1 MRRFALPGS
10 FIALTLLFSH
20 VTTLASDVDELR
32 QKAKAIREEAMQ
44 LAKAGNEQEADLLM
58 KESKLLMQ
66 KAEQISAANKEQR
79 NQKQHNNPAQD
90 EHVRHIKEHINEL
103 LIQQKKLKQEGAPD
117 PQLQEIRAMI
127 GAKENE
133 LRMIRSH
140 QNDKPNI
147 PPAFHPQAEKL
158 ETVARR
164 IHHMRVAAENL
175 KLAEAHDMAHQ
186 LMEKAEV
193 MERELHEGKQRLAA
207 EINNSHHKQEG
218 LDIMRDLRAEL
229 EQLRREVKELRQQV
243 ETRQ

>member
-10 FIALTLLFSH
+10 FIGLSLLFSP
-20 VTTLASDVDELR
+20 VMALASDVDELR
-32 QKAKAIREEAMQ
+32 QKAKAIRQEAMQ
-44 LAKAGNEQEADLLM
+44 LAKSGNEQEADLLL
-58 KESKLLMQ
+58 KESKMLMQ
-66 KAEQISAANKEQR
+66 KADQISEANKEQQR
-79 NQKQHNNPAQD
+79 NNGNPAQD

-103 LIQQKKLKQEGAPD
+103 LSQQKKLKLEGAPE

-127 GAKENE
+127 SAKENE
-133 LRMIRSH
+133 LKMIRSR
-140 QNDKPNI
+140 QNDKPEI
-147 PPAFHPQAEKL
+147 PPAFHPHAEKL
-158 ETVARR
+158 ETLARR

-186 LMEKAEV
+186 LMQKAEI

-218 LDIMRDLRAEL
+218 HDIVRDLRAEL

-243 ETRQ
+243 EKR